1 MTDDGIEV
9 PEELKKLEN
18 IDGLSLSEGMYY
30 CGSSKA
36 YIKFLNTFFHTID
49 NRGQEIKESLERGDI
64 NTYTIKVHS
73 LKSTSR
79 IIGARQLSDFALSLE
94 EAGERGDKEFITEN
108 NDKFLQLYISYK
120 DKLAAF
126 FEDSFDNR
134 KEISKNMLSDA
145 YSALREVV
153 PSMDY
158 DAVEMIIGGL
168 REYKLPAA
176 DKEKIDKIEGLLEQL
191 KWDEISRI
199 ID

>member
-49 NRGQEIKESLERGDI
+49 NRVQEIKESLERGDI

-94 EAGERGDKEFITEN
+94 EAGERGDKEFISEN
-108 NDKFLQLYISYK
+108 NDKFLKLYVSYK

-126 FEDSFDNR
+126 FEDSFDTR
-134 KEISKNMLSDA
+134 KDISKEMLSDA

-158 DAVEMIIGGL
+158 DAVETIIGGL
-168 REYKLPAA
+168 GEYKLPAA